1 MVTKIS
7 YRKGIV
13 SQNVKTEK
21 VTYSNVSNSTLL
33 RFGSEGLMQLG
44 QKSSWHSL
52 APLGARAL
60 VAQRALN
67 VGELGDP
74 CDSGL

>member
-1 MVTKIS
+1 LGQELGV
-7 YRKGIV
+7 
-13 SQNVKTEK
+13 K
-21 VTYSNVSNSTLL
+21 VTYSNVSNSTSL
-33 RFGSEGLMQLG
+33 RFGSLGLMQFG

-74 CDSGL
+74 CDSGLCDTFAS